1 MSRHPGRA
9 IYATML
15 PFLRF
20 AFWQDFHFI
29 VVVCQK
35 VAECVTFP
43 FYHPLTILRS
53 PEHVPVGILRS
64 HYVINPIHAR
74 NTKHELIIYV
84 HGCYIVNRASTC
96 VLALF
101 FCVVTS
107 FVICTPHE
115 TRGLLRWSEQDVIGC
130 GMRHVLGG
138 RGFTWRTLM
147 ERSRSE
153 DIVIHR
159 DNIKMDH
166 KTGWEGVDC
175 IKAHETS
182 DRAFLRR
189 KPKHNSWES
198 TLLLVTHSNIQ
209 GGHNFG
215 IIYVQRWLFVILHM
229 WSREI
234 QTAIVAQ
241 RNAETWAEVP
251 ALFEQLS

>member
-1 MSRHPGRA
+1 MHWFVGAFIFCVATSQASCTLHWPLSICLHGAGGLSMSRHPGPA
-9 IYATML
+9 IFDATLL

-43 FYHPLTILRS
+43 FCHPLTILRS

-64 HYVINPIHAR
+64 HYVINPSIHVR

-153 DIVIHR
+153 DTVMHR

-166 KTGWEGVDC
+166 KTGWEGVDW
-175 IKAHETS
+175 IKPHETCV
-182 DRAFLRR
+182 R
-189 KPKHNSWES
+189 
-198 TLLLVTHSNIQ
+198 
-209 GGHNFG
+209 
-215 IIYVQRWLFVILHM
+215 M
-229 WSREI
+229 
-234 QTAIVAQ
+234 QTVLSCAGSP
-241 RNAETWAEVP
+241 NT
-251 ALFEQLS
+251 ALASQALW